1 MQPRSYPDITITEDL
16 SPNDQ
21 SIPSLGLGSGT
32 SFGRSG
38 PRKSST
44 PSLGVPKTASRR
56 KTVLQEVKDVV
67 SIQNEFKNRD
77 RPSQND
83 DEMSCYIGKFPPEFG
98 RHPCPKYQKISCPN
112 SCIESG
118 GHRQEFGHEILRYF
132 GHGCPPNSGFND
144 KVI

>member
-44 PSLGVPKTASRR
+44 PSLGVPKTTSRR

-67 SIQNEFKNRD
+67 AIQDVVKNRD

-83 DEMSCYIGKFPPEFG
+83 DEMSCYIGKFPSGLHG
-98 RHPCPKYQKISCPN
+98 RQ
-112 SCIESG
+112 
-118 GHRQEFGHEILRYF
+118 
-132 GHGCPPNSGFND
+132 CPPNSGFNNNL
-144 KVI
+144 

>member
-67 SIQNEFKNRD
+67 AIQNEFKNRD
-77 RPSQND
+77 RPSPND
-83 DEMSCYIGKFPPEFG
+83 DEMSCYIGKFLPEFG
-98 RHPCPKYQKISCPN
+98 GY
-112 SCIESG
+112 
-118 GHRQEFGHEILRYF
+118 RQEFGHEILRYF
-132 GHGCPPNSGFND
+132 GHGCPPNSGYKDN
-144 KVI
+144 VIRSASSS

>member
-83 DEMSCYIGKFPPEFG
+83 DEMSCYIGKFPPEFVG
-98 RHPCPKYQKISCPN
+98 HPCP
-112 SCIESG
+112 
-118 GHRQEFGHEILRYF
+118 
-132 GHGCPPNSGFND
+132 
-144 KVI
+144 